1 VTKEQQT
8 NGYED
13 SDFRQI
19 LDEIEGFEGEKL
31 SIRMTAASECGKIAK
46 RIKNAK
52 ATAKALGIPLSI
64 LNASLKS
71 RKLERQLQAIAE
83 DIPEDLA
90 EVWVDAAGQ
99 FSMFKPE
106 EADEA
111 DDTPEEAPAVTK
123 AARKTAK
130 AAAANA
136 AREQEEGADELN
148 KLAAVH

>member
-1 VTKEQQT
+1 MSKEQQT
-8 NGYED
+8 NGFED

-19 LDEIEGFEGEKL
+19 LDEIEAFEADKVT
-31 SIRMTAASECGKIAK
+31 IRAEAAGKCGGIAK

-106 EADEA
+106 ADEA
-111 DDTPEEAPAVTK
+111 DDTPEVAPAATK
-123 AARKTAK
+123 AAKKAAK
-130 AAAANA
+130 AVAANA
-136 AREQEEGADELN
+136 AAEQEEGGKVLDEL
-148 KLAAVH
+148 VH